1 MMANWLA
8 VWSNGS
14 EAQSWSNQER
24 EQNVNIIAS
33 YLNRQG
39 WTYNAIAAVVGN
51 MQAESYINPAQWEL
65 GRDIE
70 SYAESNIGFGLVQW
84 TPWWKYAEWAGSD
97 WRTNYDK
104 QLGRLMY
111 ELEMGE
117 GYQWITTAS
126 YPLSFEEFT
135 RSHLEPET
143 LALTFFKNYERG
155 VGGEQARQNNATYWY
170 NFLMN
175 NPPHP
180 VPVNAGNFNF
190 MLYLKPYW
198 KRRL

>member
-1 MMANWLA
+1 MAKWVAL
-8 VWSNGS
+8 WSNSS

-33 YLNRQG
+33 FLNRNG
-39 WTYNAIAAVVGN
+39 WTYNSIAAVVGN

-65 GRDIE
+65 NRPIE
-70 SYAESNIGFGLVQW
+70 SYTENNIGFGLVQW
-84 TPWWKYAEWAGSD
+84 TPWWKYADWAGSD

-104 QLGRLMY
+104 QLGRLLF

-135 RSHLEPET
+135 HSTLDPRT

-155 VGGEQARQNNATYWY
+155 VGGEQARQDNAAYWY
-170 NFLMN
+170 EHLVND
-175 NPPHP
+175 PPSP
-180 VPVNAGNFNF
+180 VPVYSGNFNF

>member
-1 MMANWLA
+1 MANWLA

-39 WTYNAIAAVVGN
+39 WSYNAIAALVGN

-84 TPWWKYAEWAGSD
+84 TPWGKYAEWAGSD

-104 QLGRLMY
+104 QLGRLMF

-135 RSHLEPET
+135 KSHLEPET
-143 LALTFFKNYERG
+143 LAMTFFKNYERG
-155 VGGEQARQNNATYWY
+155 VGGEQARQSNAAYWY
-170 NFLMN
+170 SFLMN
-175 NPPHP
+175 NPPGP

>member
-1 MMANWLA
+1 MANWVAL
-8 VWSNGS
+8 WSNGS

-33 YLNRQG
+33 FLNRKG
-39 WTYNAIAAVVGN
+39 WTYQSIAAVIGN

-65 GRDIE
+65 NRPIE
-70 SYAESNIGFGLVQW
+70 SYEESNIGFGLVQW

-104 QLGRLMY
+104 QLGRLLY

-126 YPLSFEEFT
+126 YPLSFEAFT
-135 RSHLEPET
+135 RSTLDPRT

-155 VGGEQARQNNATYWY
+155 VGGEQARQDNAAYWY
-170 NFLMN
+170 GYLVN
-175 NPPHP
+175 NPPGP
-180 VPVNAGNFNF
+180 VPVYSGNFNF